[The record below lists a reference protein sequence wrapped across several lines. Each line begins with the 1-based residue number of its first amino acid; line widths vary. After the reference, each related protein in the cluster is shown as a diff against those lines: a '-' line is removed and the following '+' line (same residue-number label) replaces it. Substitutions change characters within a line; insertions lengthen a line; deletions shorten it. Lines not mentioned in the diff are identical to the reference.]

1 MQNSWVLNASPL
13 IILNKVG
20 LLQTL
25 SPLAEKWIIP
35 EAVVREISRRSKIK
49 PLLSKLEDKSQA
61 VVLSVNEID
70 LRIMQWNLGRGESEV
85 ITLALIE
92 GAGVVLDDL
101 QARKCAKLFDVNLIG
116 TIGLVLKAKQVGL
129 IDKVKPVFTQL
140 IQSGLYIDPKLIEKI
155 LFIIKE

>member
-1 MQNSWVLNASPL
+1 
-13 IILNKVG
+13 
-20 LLQTL
+20 
-25 SPLAEKWIIP
+25 
-35 EAVVREISRRSKIK
+35 
-49 PLLSKLEDKSQA
+49 LLSKLEDKSQA

>member
-1 MQNSWVLNASPL
+1 MKSSWVLNASPL
-13 IILNKVG
+13 IILNKAG

-35 EAVVREISRRSKIK
+35 EAVVREISRKSEIK
-49 PLLSKLEDKSQA
+49 PLLSKLADKSEA
-61 VVLSVNEID
+61 VIRSVNEID
-70 LRIMQWNLGRGESEV
+70 MRIMQWNLGRGEGEV

-101 QARKCAKLFDVNLIG
+101 QARKCAKLFDVKLMG

-140 IQSGLYIDPKLIEKI
+140 VQSGLYIDPRLIEKI
-155 LFIIKE
+155 LNFIKE